1 MTVETTVI
9 MTVAMKLLYN
19 LALVAGTAFL
29 MVMYNWSGWWFLL
42 TIALMSP

>member
-42 TIALMSP
+42 TLSLMTQ